1 MTDTPHRSPAW
12 GLYERLRPA
21 QIDAIRQ
28 LAPVAYLPWGALEWH
43 SYHAP
48 IGLDGMQ
55 ALGQCRALAKK
66 TGGVVLPPVYVGTD
80 TIKPFKGFGHTV
92 EHRAETV
99 RALCREFLDGL
110 ADEGFKVIVIVT
122 GHCGGGHVE
131 ALQQTVGAFV
141 TERDDL
147 DVWLVPSF
155 EPTHDTYPS
164 NHAAHG
170 ETAYQLLFDPGPVD
184 LDLVPDPPPTL
195 DDDGVWGDDPSSATA
210 DDGAAIL
217 ALFLERTVP
226 HIQHLLSRH
235 LGQ

>member
-1 MTDTPHRSPAW
+1 MTDSPLW

-28 LAPVAYLPWGALEWH
+28 LAPAAYLPWGALEWH

-48 IGLDGMQ
+48 VGLDGMQ
-55 ALGQCRALAKK
+55 ALGQCRALAEQ

-131 ALQQTVGAFV
+131 ALQQTVGTFV
-141 TERDDL
+141 TNREDL

-155 EPTHDTYPS
+155 EPTQDTYPS

-170 ETAYQLLFDPGPVD
+170 ETAYQLLFDAEPVD
-184 LDLVPDPPPTL
+184 LTLVPSPAPTL
-195 DDDGVWGDDPSSATA
+195 DDDGVWGDDPSTATA

-217 ALFLERTVP
+217 SLFLERTIP
-226 HIQHLLSRH
+226 HIQHLLARH
-235 LGQ
+235 TP

>member
-1 MTDTPHRSPAW
+1 MTNTPSPERPW

-28 LAPVAYLPWGALEWH
+28 LVPVAYLPWGALEWH

-48 IGLDGMQ
+48 VGLDGMQ
-55 ALGQCRALAKK
+55 ALGQCRALAKQ

-110 ADEGFKVIVIVT
+110 ADEAFKVVVVVT

-131 ALQQTVGAFV
+131 ALQQTIGAFV
-141 TERDDL
+141 TEHPDL

-155 EPTHDTYPS
+155 EPTQDTYPS

-170 ETAYQLLFDPGPVD
+170 ETAYQLLFDPEPVD
-184 LDLVPDPPPTL
+184 LELVPNPAPTL
-195 DDDGVWGDDPSSATA
+195 DDDGVWGDDPSTATA
-210 DDGAAIL
+210 ADGAAIL
-217 ALFLERTVP
+217 TLFLERTVP
-226 HIQHLLSRH
+226 HIQHLLARH
-235 LGQ
+235 S